1 MTYLTALG
9 RRTWRLFLDLIK
21 IMLPVMLAVKLAEDF
36 GLVAW
41 LAGAIAPAFGITG
54 LPPEAA
60 LVWVSTALVGIYGGL
75 GALLGLGLGLEG
87 HISLS
92 QGQLAALAA
101 MMLFA
106 HGLPMEQAI
115 VRRAGAS
122 FWFTALLRAAT
133 ALLYGSLVAHVSA
146 ATGWLAEPAD
156 LSRLAAHNSDAGA
169 GSGEIGWGE
178 WLLGAAE
185 SFALIGLIILGLLM
199 LLDAMDRLGITR
211 RFTQALGPLLRWSG
225 LDDKLAPVT
234 TLGVLLGLTYG
245 GGLII
250 EQARNGDFTP
260 RQLVPALCWL
270 SLSHALIEDT
280 LLLWLLGADI
290 WVILVGRVIL
300 TLAIVAGLVWLL
312 HRLPDRTVERWF
324 AA

>member
-1 MTYLTALG
+1 MAYLIALG
-9 RRTWRLFLDLIK
+9 RRAWRLFLDLIK

-41 LAGAIAPAFGITG
+41 LAAFIAPAFGITG

-75 GALLGLGLGLEG
+75 GALLGLGGQ
-87 HISLS
+87 ITLS

-115 VRRAGAS
+115 VRRAGGS
-122 FWFTALLRAAT
+122 FWFTALLRLLT

-146 ATGWLAEPAD
+146 ASGWLSQPAD
-156 LSRLAAHNSDAGA
+156 LSRLAQQATGGKADWAA
-169 GSGEIGWGE
+169 
-178 WLLGAAE
+178 WLLGAVE
-185 SFALIGLIILGLLM
+185 SLAMIGLIILGLLI
-199 LLDAMDRLGITR
+199 LLDAMERLGITR
-211 RFTQALGPLLRWSG
+211 RFTLALGPLLRWSG
-225 LDDKLAPVT
+225 LDEKLAPVT

-250 EQARNGDFTP
+250 EQARGGAFTP
-260 RQLVPALCWL
+260 RQVVPALCWL

-280 LLLWLLGADI
+280 LLLLLLGADI

-300 TLAIVAGLVWLL
+300 TLAIVALLVRLMN
-312 HRLPDRTVERWF
+312 RLPDDAVRRWL

>member
-1 MTYLTALG
+1 MLYITTLG
-9 RRTWRLFLDLIK
+9 RRTWRLLIDLLK

-36 GLVAW
+36 GLVAR
-41 LAGAIAPAFGITG
+41 LADFIAPAFGITG

-75 GALLGLGLGLEG
+75 GALLGMSGQ
-87 HISLS
+87 ISLS
-92 QGQLAALAA
+92 EGQLAALAA

-115 VRRAGAS
+115 VRRAGGG
-122 FWFTALLRAAT
+122 FWFTAALRALT
-133 ALLYGSLVAHVSA
+133 ALLYGSLVAHISA
-146 ATGWLAEPAD
+146 MSGWLSGPAD
-156 LSRLAAHNSDAGA
+156 LSRLTGQMATGGKADWGA
-169 GSGEIGWGE
+169 
-178 WLLGAAE
+178 WLLGAVE
-185 SFALIGLIILGLLM
+185 SFALIGLIILGLLV
-199 LLDAMDRLGITR
+199 LLDAMDRFGITQ
-211 RFTQALGPLLRWSG
+211 RFTRALGPLLRWSG

-250 EQARNGDFTP
+250 EQARNGGFTP
-260 RQLVPALCWL
+260 RQVVPALCWL

-300 TLAIVAGLVWLL
+300 TLAIVAALVRLL
-312 HRLPDRTVERWF
+312 RRLPDETVQRWF